1 MDELANSRRDI
12 CCCSAPLLTRQTT
25 ARGWLPC
32 LLGARCAAAAN
43 GLWLARQGAILELC
57 VVAEGSGSNKWTVRF
72 AVDPTSDAGTVLS
85 ESDGA
90 VGCCCRWWSLDRK
103 AADVVGYAGRG
114 QRLRAL
120 L

>member
-12 CCCSAPLLTRQTT
+12 CCCSTPLLTRQMT

-90 VGCCCRWWSLDRK
+90 VGCCCRLLGWIR
-103 AADVVGYAGRG
+103 ARARYVGPA
-114 QRLRAL
+114 
-120 L
+120 